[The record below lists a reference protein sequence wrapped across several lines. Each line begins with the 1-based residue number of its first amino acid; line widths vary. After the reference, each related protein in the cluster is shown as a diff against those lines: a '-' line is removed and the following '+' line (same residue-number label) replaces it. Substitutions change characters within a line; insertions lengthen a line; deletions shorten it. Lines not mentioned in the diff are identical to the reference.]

1 MLTFPTTG
9 IIAIMSGNKILFD
22 GRINFGL
29 WQVQVKNTLIQ
40 SGLHKVLKGNQTPKG
55 KDSIISI
62 TDETI
67 STTSKFTM
75 RDEDWKDLDLRAASA
90 I

>member
-1 MLTFPTTG
+1 
-9 IIAIMSGNKILFD
+9 MSENKILFV

-29 WQVQVKNTLIQ
+29 WQVQVKDTLIQ
-40 SGLHKVLKGNQTPKG
+40 SGLHKALKGNQTPIGKG
-55 KDSIISI
+55 STINI

-67 STTSKFTM
+67 STTSKLTM
-75 RDEDWKDLDLRAASA
+75 SDEDWEDLDLRAASA